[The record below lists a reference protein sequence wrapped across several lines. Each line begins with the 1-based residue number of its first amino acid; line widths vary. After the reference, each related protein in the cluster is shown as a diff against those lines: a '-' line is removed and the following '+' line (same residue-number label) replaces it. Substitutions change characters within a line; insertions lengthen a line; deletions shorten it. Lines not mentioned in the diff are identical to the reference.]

1 MARNHDSSQ
10 QPSPLGPDS
19 TRTRLPSRPHSGHAP
34 VPPRPS
40 QRPRPKTVSSDSLPS
55 SPSLSKIP
63 GRYAASSTTAYQPG
77 FDDEETETEQTTSA
91 AIKSRR
97 NWGRLARNWQF
108 WSLSSLILVG
118 GVGIVSA
125 ISLFRIPN
133 LPNCRAI
140 FWPTASATTRIQCAE
155 AYADQG
161 TVEGY
166 LDAIQ
171 LVDQLPDDHPL
182 RSDINLRIEEWAEN
196 IMTLAEDTF
205 QSGQLAEAIAMV
217 RRIPTDTAA
226 AELVNQRVR
235 TWKSRWEEAETI
247 YATATEELKKLQ
259 FQEAFSQAIQLLD
272 VGINYWE
279 TTKYEELTT
288 LISDARR
295 DLNQL
300 GQAKQL
306 AKRRTVD
313 SMVEA
318 VEIATAISTES
329 PLYGEAQNLIRE
341 FGRTMLEMID
351 GALDRKDV
359 DSANAIFSKIPKQAG
374 LTQEMVDY
382 RTIIQASELSWQGGV
397 IGLEGAITR
406 LQSIGRDRPLYNRA
420 QTLIARWQQ
429 QVEGY
434 SQLDWARR
442 VAEPGTVADLLA
454 AVAEAQQI
462 SRNNP
467 VWPEAE
473 AQIQRWKTRA
483 ETIQDQPFLDQA
495 DQYAQFGNLADAIA
509 TAQNI
514 GPGRALYDD
523 AQSRIRKWT
532 AQIQRTEDAPILAQ
546 ADQLAAV
553 GRYQEAIDVASRI
566 KSGRVLYDDAQG
578 KIRRWRSQIQGQ
590 QTLQNAYQTAQQ
602 GTLGALTQAIDIAR
616 QVPEG
621 SPQYAEAQAAV
632 SRWSWDLFHLAETE
646 AQYNLDRAIE
656 VARQVPQRTE
666 AYASAQLKIR
676 EWEALQQ
683 TMNETTQ

>member
-1 MARNHDSSQ
+1 M
-10 QPSPLGPDS
+10 
-19 TRTRLPSRPHSGHAP
+19 
-34 VPPRPS
+34 
-40 QRPRPKTVSSDSLPS
+40 
-55 SPSLSKIP
+55 
-63 GRYAASSTTAYQPG
+63 AYQPG
-77 FDDEETETEQTTSA
+77 FDDDEDETEQVSAA
-91 AIKSRR
+91 AIKHHR

-108 WSLSSLILVG
+108 WSLSSLVLVG
-118 GVGIVSA
+118 GIGIMSA

-171 LVDQLPDDHPL
+171 LVDKLPADHPL

-205 QSGQLAEAIAMV
+205 QSGQLAEAIAIV

-235 TWKSRWEEAETI
+235 IWKSHWEEAETI
-247 YATATEELKKLQ
+247 YATATENLKKLQ

-272 VGINYWE
+272 VGIDYWE
-279 TTKYEELTT
+279 TTKYEELTN

-313 SMVEA
+313 SMVKA
-318 VEIATAISTES
+318 VELATAISAES
-329 PLYGEAQNLIRE
+329 PLYGEAQDLIRE

-359 DSANAIFSKIPKQAG
+359 DSANAIISKIPKQAG
-374 LTQEMVDY
+374 LTQEIVDY

-406 LQSIGRDRPLYNRA
+406 LQSIGRDRPLYDRA
-420 QTLIARWQQ
+420 QTLMARWQQ

-514 GPGRALYDD
+514 TPGRALYND

-566 KSGRVLYDDAQG
+566 GSSRVLYDDAQG

-590 QTLQNAYQTAQQ
+590 QALQNAYQTAQQ

-616 QVPEG
+616 QVSEG

-656 VARQVPQRTE
+656 VAQQVPQRTE

-683 TMNETTQ
+683 TMNETTR